1 MEVPF
6 CTDICQAPID
16 TDSHR
21 QTPVSLLV
29 QIFPLKVFLRYNG
42 GMSISATASVSL
54 SGIRA
59 NFDALQISA
68 DNVARHEV
76 PNSEKNR
83 AVYITIAKGG
93 VALTPQVIPME
104 DTQKTT
110 TTDTYTASNI
120 DYAEEQTNQKITTVS
135 AKANIRVFN
144 ISNEMEKALLNIK
157 V

>member
-1 MEVPF
+1 
-6 CTDICQAPID
+6 
-16 TDSHR
+16 
-21 QTPVSLLV
+21 
-29 QIFPLKVFLRYNG
+29 
-42 GMSISATASVSL
+42 MSISATASVSL

-157 V
+157 VQEKLPNQPKTCSQLSIHKILVDFFSENNSQQEGKDFL